1 MTDDDNKDEELEERL
16 DLDDD
21 ADRLPWLESAE
32 DYDGD
37 TVSPTR
43 VVWLLFMGLVAIGV
57 VVGLVYLYQ
66 QRQQQLA
73 VSGQGGLIE
82 APEGDYKVAPEDAE
96 GKTFDGTG
104 DASPAA
110 AEGQE
115 RVAALGGDDKKA
127 ANGVL
132 VQLGAYSSEAKAN
145 SGWVTLSGRYDYIKA
160 LPKRIASA
168 QVEGTT
174 VYRLSAVAP
183 DAATAQSV
191 CNKLKTAGQSCLVV
205 R

>member
-1 MTDDDNKDEELEERL
+1 MSGEEMIEEPEDRL

-37 TVSPTR
+37 TVSPMR
-43 VVWLLFMGLVAIGV
+43 LIGLLFIGLLAIGA
-57 VVGLVYLYQ
+57 VVGGIYMFQ
-66 QRQQQLA
+66 QRDQQVA
-73 VSGQGGLIE
+73 AGEGKLIE
-82 APEGDYKVAPEDAE
+82 APEGDYKVQPADAG

-104 DASPAA
+104 DSSPAA
-110 AEGQE
+110 AEGKEQ
-115 RVAALGGDDKKA
+115 VAALAGDDKKA

-145 SGWVTLSGRYDYIKA
+145 SGWSTLSGRFDYIKA
-160 LPKRIASA
+160 LPNKIASA
-168 QVEGTT
+168 KVEGAT

-191 CNKLKTAGQSCLVV
+191 CNKLKSAGQSCLVV

>member
-1 MTDDDNKDEELEERL
+1 MAEIQGGAIANGQL
-16 DLDDD
+16 DLEDDS
-21 ADRLPWLESAE
+21 DRLPWLESAE

-37 TVSPTR
+37 TVSPMR
-43 VVWLLFMGLVAIGV
+43 LIGFLLLGLILIGAL
-57 VVGLVYLYQ
+57 VVGIYMFQ
-66 QRQQQLA
+66 QRDQQVA
-73 VSGQGGLIE
+73 AGQGKLIE
-82 APEGDYKVAPEDAE
+82 APEGDYKVQPVDAG

-110 AEGQE
+110 AEGQQ
-115 RVAALGGDDKKA
+115 RVAALGGDDKKS

-132 VQLGAYSSEAKAN
+132 VQLAAYSSKAKADT
-145 SGWVTLSGRYDYIKA
+145 GWATLSGRYDYIAK
-160 LPKRIASA
+160 LPNRVASA
-168 QVEGTT
+168 TVEGAT

-191 CNKLKTAGQSCLVV
+191 CNRLKNAGQSCLVV